1 MADSYQLI
9 AILGPTASG
18 KSAVALALARRIGAE
33 ILSVDS
39 MQVYRGMDIGTAKP
53 SHAERQEIPHHLLD
67 VVAPTETFTVARFVE
82 CADAVIADAARR
94 RVPLIATGGT
104 PLYFKAL
111 FEGLFDG
118 PSADAELRTELK
130 QQSGEALWAELN
142 RIDAAAAQRIHA
154 NDTKRLIRALEIFRL
169 TGRPISELQS
179 QWSGAEPRH
188 RAIWFGLEWERS
200 ALNQRINTRARQMLD
215 AGWLDETRR
224 LLADYGVVSKT
235 AAEAT
240 GYAELIEH
248 LQGRLSLEDAIER
261 IKIATRQLARRQ
273 IKWIR
278 RFPRVGWV
286 RGERSSDEIA
296 AEIHAT
302 WEAEIRNPK
311 SEIRMKPE

>member
-1 MADSYQLI
+1 MADSCQNI

-53 SHAERQEIPHHLLD
+53 SAAERQEIPHHLLD
-67 VVAPTETFTVARFVE
+67 VVHPTETFTVARFVE
-82 CADAVIADAARR
+82 SADAVIADAARR

-111 FEGLFDG
+111 FEGLFEG
-118 PSADAELRTELK
+118 PSADAKLRTELK

-142 RIDAAAAQRIHA
+142 RIDTAAAQRIHA
-154 NDTKRLIRALEIFRL
+154 NDTKRLIRALEIYRL

-179 QWSGAEPRH
+179 QWNGGEPRH
-188 RAIWFGLEWERS
+188 RALWFGLDWDRS
-200 ALNQRINTRARQMLD
+200 ALNQGINRRTRQMLD
-215 AGWLDETRR
+215 AGWLDEMRR
-224 LLADYGVVSKT
+224 LLANHGALSKT
-235 AAEAT
+235 SAEAT

-248 LQGRLSLEDAIER
+248 LQGRLSLEEAIER

-278 RFPRVGWV
+278 RFPGVAWV
-286 RGERSSDEIA
+286 RGERPTDEIA
-296 AEIHAT
+296 AEIHAA
-302 WEAEIRNPK
+302 WEAEIRKPK
-311 SEIRMKPE
+311 SEIRIKSQ